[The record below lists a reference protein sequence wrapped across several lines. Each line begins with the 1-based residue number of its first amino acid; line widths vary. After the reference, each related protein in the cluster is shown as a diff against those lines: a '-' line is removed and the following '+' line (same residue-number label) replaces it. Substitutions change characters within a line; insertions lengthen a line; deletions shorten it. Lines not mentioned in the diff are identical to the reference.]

1 MPSLISSAIFRLG
14 QKRQYELKYTNTSHI
29 SKMKH
34 KHQETLHEPHGKKEH
49 TSKYHN
55 DDRVRDMVHEL
66 EWLSQT
72 AKMNRYC
79 VVNL

>member
-1 MPSLISSAIFRLG
+1 
-14 QKRQYELKYTNTSHI
+14 
-29 SKMKH
+29 MKH